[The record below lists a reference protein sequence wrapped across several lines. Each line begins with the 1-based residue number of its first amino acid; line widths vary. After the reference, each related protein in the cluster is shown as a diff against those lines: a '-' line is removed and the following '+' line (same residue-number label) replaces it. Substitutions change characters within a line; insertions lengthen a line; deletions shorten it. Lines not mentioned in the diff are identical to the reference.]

1 MRDKILKQFDE
12 LKQIMPCGNINEMP
26 NPTQEELN
34 AMKVGYDQA
43 LDLCRE
49 IIIHFI
55 PEESDEG

>member
-49 IIIHFI
+49 IIIHCM
-55 PEESDEG
+55 PEEADEG

>member
-12 LKQIMPCGNINEMP
+12 LKQIMPCGNLNEIP

-34 AMKVGYDQA
+34 AMKVAFDQA

-49 IIIHFI
+49 IIIHFM